1 MSETFLAGLI
11 LVLAGGMAQGA
22 FMAPMKW
29 IRGWSWENGWLVF
42 SLTAYLAVPWM
53 LALLTIPRLFEI
65 YSGASAG
72 ALLSVCFFGCA
83 WGIGAVT
90 FGLGADALGMAL
102 GFAII
107 LGVATT
113 VGTLIPL
120 VTAGSDLVSPKQLLL
135 ICLCLAI
142 LLLGVWVC
150 SRAGKW
156 KEGGQQ
162 KAIGYRRGVMIC
174 VASGVLSAC
183 GNLGFSFA
191 GSITTRALNLG
202 VPEFLAPNAVWTLLT
217 VPLFLCNCG
226 YALYRLGRFGSGASF
241 RSGYAVRNVTL
252 AIAMGALWM
261 GGLSLY
267 GSGTRKLGPLGTS
280 LGFAI
285 FMSATVIMASVI
297 GLATGEWREAP
308 RGAKAQMGFGIAL
321 LVVAICCLATLN
333 GTV

>member
-1 MSETFLAGLI
+1 
-11 LVLAGGMAQGA
+11 
-22 FMAPMKW
+22 MAPMKW

-107 LGVATT
+107 LGIATT

-261 GGLSLY
+261 GGAVVVRVGNPKAWAARYLAGLRDLY
-267 GSGTRKLGPLGTS
+267 ERNRHYGERDRTCDRRMERSSARREGADGIRNCSSCSGDLLPGYLEWDRVKVQS
-280 LGFAI
+280 RI
-285 FMSATVIMASVI
+285 SSV
-297 GLATGEWREAP
+297 T
-308 RGAKAQMGFGIAL
+308 AQLEHFPK
-321 LVVAICCLATLN
+321 
-333 GTV
+333 